1 MARSKWW
8 MRIVGLFYLLLF
20 MMTAIVK
27 APIVAEGPAGALALA
42 AAG

>member
-1 MARSKWW
+1 
-8 MRIVGLFYLLLF
+8 